1 MKYFCISDIHGHYE
15 EMMDALDTSGFDS
28 SNADHM
34 LVVNGDIV
42 DRGPN
47 CVEVLEYIYY
57 LHTEGKAIVILGN
70 HDKFLLDF
78 LEGNYERTLF
88 NFAKNGHEE
97 TIKQLLNKDSIH
109 EDDFEE
115 ATKEIN
121 IK

>member
-47 CVEVLEYIYY
+47 CVEVLEYE
-57 LHTEGKAIVILGN
+57 LVKLVVA
-70 HDKFLLDF
+70 FLL
-78 LEGNYERTLF
+78 LELVGGNCSHSRL
-88 NFAKNGHEE
+88 G
-97 TIKQLLNKDSIH
+97 LLQRM
-109 EDDFEE
+109 
-115 ATKEIN
+115 
-121 IK
+121 